1 MRESLRR
8 ISAAAECRGI
18 GSEMAWRVYF
28 LRMVHRFFSEFELL
42 AADEGA
48 ADPDMISTSMYRVI
62 YDIVTEDGETF
73 LRFSHFEKG

>member
-1 MRESLRR
+1 MQGNRVRDGVESVFSSDGTQ
-8 ISAAAECRGI
+8 I
-18 GSEMAWRVYF
+18 
-28 LRMVHRFFSEFELL
+28 FSEFELL

-48 ADPDMISTSMYRVI
+48 ADPDMISAGMYRVI